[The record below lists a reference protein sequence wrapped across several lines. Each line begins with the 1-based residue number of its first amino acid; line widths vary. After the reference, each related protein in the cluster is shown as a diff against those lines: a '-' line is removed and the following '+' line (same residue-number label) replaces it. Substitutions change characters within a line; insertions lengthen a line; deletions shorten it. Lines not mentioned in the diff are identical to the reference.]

1 MFSVPGLSSAP
12 TVVVDVTE
20 DDALMQEEIF
30 GPILPIITVDSLE
43 KSIEFVNR
51 REKPLALYVFSDESS
66 VRMQNPAASH
76 VKLVDKLSNKRCA
89 SPRTFLLKVVHK
101 VLEKTTSGGFCSN
114 DGIVHMTLPSL
125 PFGGVGTC

>member
-1 MFSVPGLSSAP
+1 MFSVHGLSSAP

-30 GPILPIITVDSLE
+30 GPILPIIPVDSLE

-66 VRMQNPAASH
+66 VRIENPAASF
-76 VKLVDKLSNKRCA
+76 VELVDTLSNKCCA
-89 SPRTFLLKVVHK
+89 SPYTF
-101 VLEKTTSGGFCSN
+101 F
-114 DGIVHMTLPSL
+114 
-125 PFGGVGTC
+125 